1 MGEAPTILRIHAN
14 STAGD
19 LNGYFVVVNGGETSA
34 PIDVY
39 SSAAALKV
47 ILENMLTVSYVDV
60 TVTDH
65 ALATGSAPSNYGR
78 TWEVTFTNGRA
89 NAVTLSPVIGQYR
102 SPSNN

>member
-1 MGEAPTILRIHAN
+1 MTVVYTLNIPSASTANPSSPFPFPPSSFCLFQRPLGSITVSEAPTILRIHAN

-47 ILENMLTVSYVDV
+47 
-60 TVTDH
+60 
-65 ALATGSAPSNYGR
+65 G
-78 TWEVTFTNGRA
+78 
-89 NAVTLSPVIGQYR
+89 
-102 SPSNN
+102 